1 MQDEGTYGFNKRDA
15 EDTIARNGNVDVT
28 FESRVPHAIGDM
40 QLGRTTAGGIPLGAA
55 ATVYLYE
62 ESSGGWTVTTN
73 EVQCWTFPTAIVGTV
88 DVAIWESGTRLVA
101 FELC

>member
-1 MQDEGTYGFNKRDA
+1 MQDESTYGFNKRDA
-15 EDTIARNGNVDVT
+15 EDTIARNGNADGT

-40 QLGRTTAGGIPLGAA
+40 QLGRTAVGGIGLTAP

-62 ESSGGWTVTTN
+62 ETSTGWAITTN
-73 EVQCWTFPTAIVGTV
+73 EVQCWTFPTAIGSNV

>member
-1 MQDEGTYGFNKRDA
+1 MQDESTYGFNKRDA
-15 EDTIARNGNVDVT
+15 EDLINNGGNRDRV
-28 FESRVPHAIGDM
+28 FESRSQHSEGGM
-40 QLGRTTAGGIPLGAA
+40 QLGRTAVGGIGLTAP

-62 ESSGGWTVTTN
+62 ETSTGWAITTN
-73 EVQCWTFPTAIVGTV
+73 EVQCWTFPTAIGSNV

>member
-1 MQDEGTYGFNKRDA
+1 MQDESTYGFNRRDA
-15 EDTIARNGNVDVT
+15 EDLIGGGGNRDRT
-28 FESRVPHAIGDM
+28 FQSRTSHASGGM
-40 QLGRTTAGGIPLGAA
+40 QLGRTGVGGITLTAA

-62 ESSGGWTVTTN
+62 ETTTGWTITTN
-73 EVQCWTFPTAIVGTV
+73 EVQCWTFPTAIGANV

>member
-1 MQDEGTYGFNKRDA
+1 MQDESTYGFNKRDA
-15 EDTIARNGNVDVT
+15 EDTIVRNGNIDGLHR
-28 FESRVPHAIGDM
+28 SRTQHSVGGM
-40 QLGRTTAGGIPLGAA
+40 QLGRTAVGGIGLTSA

-62 ESSGGWTVTTN
+62 ETTSGWTITTN
-73 EVQCWTFPTAIVGTV
+73 EVQCWTFPTAIGANV

>member
-1 MQDEGTYGFNKRDA
+1 MQDESTYGFNKRDA
-15 EDTIARNGNVDVT
+15 EDLIGGGGNRDGT
-28 FESRVPHAIGDM
+28 FESRVPHSEGGM
-40 QLGRTTAGGIPLGAA
+40 QLGRTTVGGIGLTSA

-62 ESSGGWTVTTN
+62 ETTTGWAITTN
-73 EVQCWTFPTAIVGTV
+73 TVECWAFPTAIGANV

>member
-1 MQDEGTYGFNKRDA
+1 MQDESTYGFNKRDA
-15 EDTIARNGNVDVT
+15 EDTLARNGNYDRT
-28 FESRVPHAIGDM
+28 FQSRGSHASGGM
-40 QLGRTTAGGIPLGAA
+40 QLGRTGVGGIGLTAA

-62 ESSGGWTVTTN
+62 ESSTGWIITTN
-73 EVQCWTFPTAIVGTV
+73 EVQCWTFPTAIGSNV